1 MHSNPGRHKIN
12 RRPWLDYLDLDGLHR
27 RKCSQDL
34 RRHGLRQ
41 RLNKLPRRSLHD
53 SADNLVHRP
62 IIDRAAEIVGAASIT
77 KRQFQLNRHFEI
89 LPARCFLGQRPVMTE
104 ETQPGEG
111 ERVRIH
117 VVICM
122 EAMSHS

>member
-1 MHSNPGRHKIN
+1 
-12 RRPWLDYLDLDGLHR
+12 
-27 RKCSQDL
+27 
-34 RRHGLRQ
+34 
-41 RLNKLPRRSLHD
+41 
-53 SADNLVHRP
+53 
-62 IIDRAAEIVGAASIT
+62 
-77 KRQFQLNRHFEI
+77 
-89 LPARCFLGQRPVMTE
+89 VMTE